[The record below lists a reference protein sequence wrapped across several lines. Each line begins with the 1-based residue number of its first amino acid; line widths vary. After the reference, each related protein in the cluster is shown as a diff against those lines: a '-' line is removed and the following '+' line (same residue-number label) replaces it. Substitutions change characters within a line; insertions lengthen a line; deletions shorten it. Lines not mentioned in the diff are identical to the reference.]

1 MTKEAIAVERAV
13 RSAQKPKQQLEVSPY
28 NTRGVEYD
36 MMNKTAI
43 PLNDPFYVKEKLE
56 VRNETWKRVMSN
68 KIKKSEEDKYEL
80 GKQLGVYF
88 QHEKA
93 KREQDK
99 MNRLMKLEKS

>member
-1 MTKEAIAVERAV
+1 
-13 RSAQKPKQQLEVSPY
+13 
-28 NTRGVEYD
+28 

-80 GKQLGVYF
+80 GK
-88 QHEKA
+88 
-93 KREQDK
+93 
-99 MNRLMKLEKS
+99 